1 VIGRATPRRF
11 AINVASGFGSLSLS
25 LVLGLWY
32 TPFMIRRLGAPVYG
46 LVPLASS
53 ITNYLSIVT
62 TAIGSTV
69 ARFIVAD
76 LARGDTNNAN
86 RHFNTFLAV
95 GGAIAA
101 GLFAVSGAFGFTLF
115 PVVFKIPPGQE
126 RATEYLFIAVTG
138 TFLLSTITNIFG
150 SSIWVSNRF
159 DIQGLIDGSTSVL
172 RVGLI
177 IVFFEIWRPALWQ
190 VAIAIAGAGV
200 FGLVAMMLAC
210 RKLAPALRLRPSDFD
225 RTKVADLRY
234 TSSWL
239 VVCQIGNVLFMNMD
253 LILANV
259 LLGPDATGL
268 YAPLVQ
274 WLALLRML
282 AMTVGGVLGPPLIV
296 FFARREMDNLLRVS
310 RQAAKFLG
318 LLMALPIGLL
328 CGFGRPMLQ
337 TWLGRS
343 LPDIV
348 SYAPLIWFLLLPLCI
363 EAVQMHLGSV
373 IIAANRLRAPG
384 LFYLGSG
391 LAYVLGASL
400 FARHYQLGLY
410 GVAVAGAV
418 VSLARSVFN
427 TTYATRVIERKGN
440 AFAGQMTGA
449 ATAALAIS
457 GAALIASHWL
467 VPGSWIRLGLFVA
480 PLGGLYLWVAYS
492 LLLNEEDR
500 TRVKDIL
507 FLRGAAETV
516 AAPATSASR

>member
-46 LVPLASS
+46 LIPLASS

-62 TAIGSTV
+62 GAIGSTV

-76 LARGDTNNAN
+76 LARGDADNAN

-95 GGAIAA
+95 GAAIAA
-101 GLFAVSGAFGFTLF
+101 GLFAVSSAFGLTLL
-115 PVVFKIPPGQE
+115 PVALKIPPGYE
-126 RATEYLFIAVTG
+126 HATEYLFIAVAG
-138 TFLLSTITNIFG
+138 TFLLSTVTNIFA

-159 DIQGLIDGSTSVL
+159 EIQGLIDGSTLIL
-172 RVGLI
+172 RFGLI
-177 IVFFEIWRPALWQ
+177 IVFFEIWQPALWQ
-190 VAIAIAGAGV
+190 VAIALTGAGV
-200 FGLVAMMLAC
+200 FQLVATMLAC
-210 RKLAPALRLRPSDFD
+210 RKLAPALHLRPSDFD
-225 RTKVADLRY
+225 RTKVAELRY

-239 VVCQIGNVLFMNMD
+239 VVCSVGNVLFLSMD
-253 LILANV
+253 LLLANV
-259 LLGPDATGL
+259 LLGPKASGY
-268 YAPLVQ
+268 YAPLIQ
-274 WLALLRML
+274 WLTLLRTL
-282 AMTVGGVLGPPLIV
+282 AGMVAGVLGPPLIV
-296 FFARREMDNLLRVS
+296 FFARREMDSLLRLS
-310 RQAAKFLG
+310 QQAAKFLG

-328 CGFGRPMLQ
+328 CGFGRPLLQ

-348 SYAPLIWFLLLPLCI
+348 NYAPLIWLLLLPLCL
-363 EAVQMHLGSV
+363 EAAQMHLGSV
-373 IIAANRLRAPG
+373 IIAANRLRTPG
-384 LFYLGSG
+384 LFYVGSG
-391 LAYVLGASL
+391 LPYVLGAFWL
-400 FARHYQLGLY
+400 TRHYQLGLY

-418 VSLARSVFN
+418 VSLARSFFN
-427 TTYATRVIERKGN
+427 SSYATRVIERKGN
-440 AFAGQMTGA
+440 AFIGMMTRGA
-449 ATAALAIS
+449 AAALAIS

-467 VPGSWIRLGLFVA
+467 VPGSWIRLGMFAA
-480 PLGGLYLWVAYS
+480 PLGGLYLWIAYS
-492 LLLNEEDR
+492 FLLNEEDR